1 MEKKKKNTT
10 RFFVFFHYLSCTD
23 VRQRMVEKRG
33 YSYWEHITKM
43 CYLRGSP
50 VCSEEEK
57 QKCLKHKYVSLFTDF
72 WLERRRSQDA
82 IWSFLCIIF
91 LMVLMLGIIWYY
103 GLFNRKTKKYI
114 SVHEDTCHYT
124 TVNKLIQAKAKLL
137 PMFHKKKRKSKKII
151 EDSDVS
157 VDTDYEDF

>member
-1 MEKKKKNTT
+1 MNSS
-10 RFFVFFHYLSCTD
+10 HLSD
-23 VRQRMVEKRG
+23 KL
-33 YSYWEHITKM
+33 YSHHLPNKT
-43 CYLRGSP
+43 
-50 VCSEEEK
+50 
-57 QKCLKHKYVSLFTDF
+57 QYVSLFTDF

-157 VDTDYEDF
+157 VDTDYEDFWSKRTRIVLEQLGEKTSISTKVILENISLKKTWLMLK